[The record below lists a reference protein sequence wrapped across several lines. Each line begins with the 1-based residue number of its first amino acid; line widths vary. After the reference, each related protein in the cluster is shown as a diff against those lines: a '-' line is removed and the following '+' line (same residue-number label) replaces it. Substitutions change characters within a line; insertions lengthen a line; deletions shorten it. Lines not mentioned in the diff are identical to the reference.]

1 MVQRHYFAWIHL
13 PSCLLHRWGCCTRGS
28 CPCDAGIPSSG
39 STVPR
44 WKTFQSF
51 LPVDKW
57 VWFVWDRHRT
67 LVCTPQRQET
77 VQVHTL
83 FHSLSSL
90 GSSKVSPSFT
100 SWSFRELL
108 STDRV
113 SLFPSIPYLARITAQ
128 PNTDA
133 LAIDYPDSLVKGTGL
148 TLSCED
154 APDGQSKVTLTQ
166 TYSIHFNVIWR
177 DLTLKITQRSNRQQ
191 LIYSE
196 HQAILKINWRG

>member
-1 MVQRHYFAWIHL
+1 M
-13 PSCLLHRWGCCTRGS
+13 
-28 CPCDAGIPSSG
+28 
-39 STVPR
+39 
-44 WKTFQSF
+44 
-51 LPVDKW
+51 
-57 VWFVWDRHRT
+57 
-67 LVCTPQRQET
+67 
-77 VQVHTL
+77 
-83 FHSLSSL
+83 
-90 GSSKVSPSFT
+90 SPSFT

-166 TYSIHFNVIWR
+166 TYSIHFNVI
-177 DLTLKITQRSNRQQ
+177 
-191 LIYSE
+191 
-196 HQAILKINWRG
+196 